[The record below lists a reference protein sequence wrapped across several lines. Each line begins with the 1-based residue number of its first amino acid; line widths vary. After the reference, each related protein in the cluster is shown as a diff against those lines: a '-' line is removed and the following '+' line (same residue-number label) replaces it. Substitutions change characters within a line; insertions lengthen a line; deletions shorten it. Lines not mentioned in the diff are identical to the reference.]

1 MTQETF
7 GALADGRP
15 VTIYTFTNRHGL
27 EVRILDLGGI
37 VVSVRAPDRH
47 GRFENV
53 VLGCRT
59 VDDYVHRSPH
69 FGSVIGRYAN
79 RIAAGRFTL
88 DGRTYQLATNNGVN
102 HLHGGKV
109 GFDHVL
115 WQAVPFA
122 DDSGQGLVLTRVSP
136 DGEEGYPGRVD
147 VEVRYTLTDDNALS
161 VAYRATTDAA
171 TPINLTQHS
180 YFNLAGAGTRDILEH
195 RLTLD
200 ADRFTPVDST
210 LIPTGEIAAVEGTPF
225 DFRRPTAIGARIGA
239 DHPQLK
245 YGNGYDHNWV
255 LNGTAGQFRHAARVE
270 EPTTGRTLDV
280 STTEP
285 GVQFYTGNFLDGT
298 LTGRSGRVYKQR
310 YGFCLETQ
318 HFPDSPNHSAFP
330 TTVLRPGER
339 YQSRT
344 VFAFGVKKD

>member
-180 YFNLAGAGTRDILEH
+180 YFNLAGDGSGEIQSHSVWINATRYL
-195 RLTLD
+195 
-200 ADRFTPVDST
+200 PVSST
-210 LIPTGEIAAVEGTPF
+210 LIPTGEEAPVADTPF
-225 DFRRPTAIGARIGA
+225 DFTHERVIGESIDSPDEQIRRGE
-239 DHPQLK
+239 
-245 YGNGYDHNWV
+245 GYDHTFV
-255 LNGTAGQFRHAARVE
+255 LDRRGPGLERAARAVDSE
-270 EPTTGRTLDV
+270 SGRTLEV
-280 STTEP
+280 QTTEP
-285 GVQFYTGNFLDGT
+285 GLHFYTGNHLDGRASGPNGRPYT
-298 LTGRSGRVYKQR
+298 RRTGVC
-310 YGFCLETQ
+310 FEAQ
-318 HFPDSPNHSAFP
+318 HFPDSPNHPEFP
-330 TTVLRPGER
+330 STILRPGEVYR
-339 YQSRT
+339 SQT
-344 VFAFGVKKD
+344 VFLFGAE